1 MVIFVRS
8 GTGSFTSFTVAAAA
22 GVDCYSAAAA
32 ASLAAFLAAIFF
44 YWYYNYS
51 AIVI

>member
-32 ASLAAFLAAIFF
+32 SLAAFLAAIFF